1 MQEDL
6 HLTQTYP
13 YSPGLKPKTKPT
25 LDSPA
30 LSGLPIPMARAKQYL
45 NTNALWAAVGV
56 RTLRR
61 LGLAHVVISPG
72 SRSTPLAHAFAEEAG
87 IQVTVALDERSAAFI
102 ALGIAKATRR
112 PAVLLCTSGTAA
124 ANYLP
129 AVVEARLSATPL
141 LVLTADR
148 PPELRECHS
157 GQTITQNGIYAG
169 YPVWSAEAA
178 VPSADLGLLRHWR
191 QLLVDAWQ
199 RAQSPLA
206 GPVHL
211 NLPFRDPLAPSD
223 AEKGFRMPKGF
234 NVEKFTDSTNGL
246 LTRWIQAGAPLQADH
261 LALFALEGER
271 GVIVV
276 GPHALN
282 DRKEETQAVLEL
294 SQRTGWP
301 IFADGAGTLRGDL
314 ADTGRIVSAYDLI
327 LRDKGLA
334 RVLRPKA
341 AVFIGPLPTSKVLR
355 AWLKEADVMA
365 WQIGRP
371 GENTDPTHSRWTRL
385 DARLVPSGERVATKS
400 SAYSKAWQAAQKTA
414 AKKLTRIV
422 NVDWPFEGR
431 VVSLLEEALGPDDR
445 LFVGSSMPIR
455 DVEWFYHPPGPGPEI
470 LTNRG
475 ANGID
480 GTVST
485 ALGAS
490 LDGKRTVLLCGD
502 LTFLHDSNALL
513 SAYGHR
519 GDLTVVV
526 INNQGGGIFNHL
538 AVAKSARFEQLWG
551 TPQAADLGKLCAAH
565 KVRHDLAGDWNDL
578 RRLLEVRGKG
588 VRVIEV
594 RTDREADA
602 AWRQKSFR

>member
-1 MQEDL
+1 
-6 HLTQTYP
+6 
-13 YSPGLKPKTKPT
+13 
-25 LDSPA
+25 
-30 LSGLPIPMARAKQYL
+30 MARATKHL
-45 NTNALWAAVGV
+45 NTNALWADVGV

-61 LGLAHVVISPG
+61 LGLTHVVISPG
-72 SRSTPLAHAFAEEAG
+72 SRSTPLAHAFAESAG
-87 IQVTVALDERSAAFI
+87 LHVTVALDERSAGFI
-102 ALGIAKATRR
+102 ALGIAKATGQ
-112 PAVLLCTSGTAA
+112 PAALLCTSGTAA

-157 GQTITQNGIYAG
+157 GQTITQNGIYGA
-169 YPVWSAEAA
+169 YPVWATEAA
-178 VPSADLGLLRHWR
+178 VPSTDLSLLRHWR

-199 RAQSPLA
+199 RSQGPLA

-223 AEKGFRMPKGF
+223 AEKGFKAPTGL
-234 NVEKFTDSTNGL
+234 NLETFTSVPPCGIVRPTLTPATVASL
-246 LTRWIQAGAPLQADH
+246 LSKT
-261 LALFALEGER
+261 ER

-276 GPHALN
+276 GPHAFE
-282 DRKEETQAVLEL
+282 DRDESATALREL
-294 SQRTGWP
+294 SQLTGWP
-301 IFADGAGTLRGDL
+301 ILADGAGTLRGDL
-314 ADTGRIVSAYDLI
+314 AGDASLVSGYDLI
-327 LRDKGLA
+327 LRDAKA
-334 RVLRPKA
+334 AKALRPQA
-341 AVFIGPLPTSKVLR
+341 AVFVGPLPTSKVLR
-355 AWLKEADVMA
+355 AWLKEGDITVI
-365 WQIGRP
+365 QLGRA
-371 GENTDPTHSRWTRL
+371 GENTDPTHSRWSRL
-385 DARLVPSGERVATKS
+385 DGQLVPSGDKVSAKATPY
-400 SAYSKAWQAAQKTA
+400 AKAWQTAQKAA

-431 VVSLLEEALGPDDR
+431 VVSLLDEALGPDDR

-455 DVEWFYHPPGPGPEI
+455 DVEWFYHPPGPGPEV

-519 GDLTVVV
+519 GDLTVVA

-538 AVAKSARFEQLWG
+538 AVAQSARFEQLWG

-565 KVRHDLAGDWNDL
+565 KVRHDLADDWNDL
-578 RRLLEVRGKG
+578 RRLLEIRGKG
-588 VRVIEV
+588 VRVIEF

>member
-1 MQEDL
+1 
-6 HLTQTYP
+6 
-13 YSPGLKPKTKPT
+13 
-25 LDSPA
+25 
-30 LSGLPIPMARAKQYL
+30 MARATKHL
-45 NTNALWAAVGV
+45 NTNALWADVGV

-61 LGLAHVVISPG
+61 LGLTHVVISPG
-72 SRSTPLAHAFAEEAG
+72 SRSTPLAHAFAESAG
-87 IQVTVALDERSAAFI
+87 LHVTVALDERSAGFI
-102 ALGIAKATRR
+102 ALGIAKATGS
-112 PAVLLCTSGTAA
+112 PAALLCTSGTAA

-129 AVVEARLSATPL
+129 AVVEARLAATPL

-157 GQTITQNGIYAG
+157 GQTITQNGIFAS
-169 YPVWSAEAA
+169 YPVWATEAA
-178 VPSADLGLLRHWR
+178 VPSTDLTLLRHWR

-199 RAQSPLA
+199 RSQGPLA

-211 NLPFRDPLAPSD
+211 NLPFRDPLAPTD
-223 AEKGFRMPKGF
+223 AEKGFKAPAGL
-234 NVEKFTDSTNGL
+234 NLETFTDVPSCGIVRPTLTPATVASL
-246 LTRWIQAGAPLQADH
+246 LPKTK
-261 LALFALEGER
+261 R

-276 GPHALN
+276 GPHAFE
-282 DRKEETQAVLEL
+282 DRDESAAALREL
-294 SQRTGWP
+294 SQLTGWQ
-301 IFADGAGTLRGDL
+301 ILADGAGTLRGDL
-314 ADTGRIVSAYDLI
+314 AGDASLISGYDLI
-327 LRDKGLA
+327 LRDAKAA
-334 RVLRPKA
+334 RALRPQA
-341 AVFIGPLPTSKVLR
+341 AVFVGPLPTSKVLR
-355 AWLKEADVMA
+355 AWLKEGDITVIQLSRA
-365 WQIGRP
+365 
-371 GENTDPTHSRWTRL
+371 GENTDPTHSRWSRL
-385 DARLVPSGERVATKS
+385 DGQLVPSGDKVSSKA
-400 SAYSKAWQAAQKTA
+400 SAYGKAWQSAQKAA

-431 VVSLLEEALGPDDR
+431 VVSLLDEALGPDDR

-519 GDLTVVV
+519 GDLTAVV

-538 AVAKSARFEQLWG
+538 AVAKSAHFEQLWG
-551 TPQAADLGKLCAAH
+551 TPQATDLGKLCAAH
-565 KVRHDLAGDWNDL
+565 KVRHDLADGWSDL
-578 RRLLEVRGKG
+578 RRLLEIRGKG
-588 VRVIEV
+588 VRVIEF

-602 AWRQKSFR
+602 AWRLKSFR